1 MKTALMAA
9 AARLPL
15 ETRSAP
21 LETREDPPADI
32 AAMTRAVDELRSAVE
47 TGDTKRAAELKALQ
61 DRLDDLELKSKR
73 PKGDPDPDNLDETA
87 KLQKRAFGGFLRHGR
102 EALPPEEV
110 RSLIV
115 GDDTKG
121 GYLAPA
127 DFVAEVI
134 KGIVQFSPVR
144 QAARVM
150 QTALGEVELPR
161 RTGRP
166 TASWV
171 GETETRTETESAYGK
186 VVIPVNEA
194 SCYID
199 VSLRLLEDA
208 AVNVEA
214 EVAYDLAEE
223 FGRLEGA
230 AYVAGDGVKKP
241 LGFIDTASGLSY
253 TPSGHA
259 SAFLTPTTSVNPA
272 DCLISLMYAM
282 APAYRAGGAWMM
294 NGSTI
299 ATVRKFKD
307 VDGRFIWQPSVQDGQ
322 PSTLLGRPLIEAPD
336 MPDVGANAFPIA
348 FGDFNRGY
356 RIVDK
361 NAVSIMRDPYTQA
374 TTGKVRFHA
383 RRRTG
388 GGVVLAEAIR
398 LLKIATS

>member
-1 MKTALMAA
+1 MKTALLAG
-9 AARLPL
+9 AARVALDY
-15 ETRSAP
+15 ETRDDNV
-21 LETREDPPADI
+21 DPI
-32 AAMTRAVDELRSAVE
+32 EAATRAVNELRSAVE
-47 TGDTKRAAELKALQ
+47 AGDTKRATELKALQ
-61 DRLDDLELKSKR
+61 DRLDELELKSKR
-73 PKGDPDPDNLDETA
+73 PKGDPDPDDQDETV
-87 KLQKRAFGGFLRHGR
+87 KLQKKAFGGFLRHGR
-102 EALPPEEV
+102 EGLQPDEV
-110 RSLIV
+110 RSMIV

-144 QAARVM
+144 QAARIM

-171 GETETRTETESAYGK
+171 GETEARPETAPSYGQIN
-186 VVIPVNEA
+186 IPVNETA
-194 SCYID
+194 CYID

-214 EVAYDLAEE
+214 LVAEDLAEE
-223 FGRLEGA
+223 FGYQEGA
-230 AYVAGDGVKKP
+230 AFVAGDGVKKP
-241 LGFIDTASGLSY
+241 TGFVDESSGLSY

-259 SAFLTPTTSVNPA
+259 SAFVTPTTSVNPA
-272 DCLISLMYAM
+272 DCLINLMYAM
-282 APAYRAGGAWMM
+282 APAYRANGVWMM

-299 ATVRKFKD
+299 AMVRKFKD
-307 VDGRFIWQPSVQDGQ
+307 VDGRFIWQPSIADGQ
-322 PSTLLGRPLIEAPD
+322 PSTLLSRPVIEAPD
-336 MPDVGANAFPIA
+336 MPDVGANAYPIA

-388 GGVVLAEAIR
+388 GAVVLAEAIR